1 MKMSQSQ
8 ELVFRRAAAKMDYK
22 PAEIDACV
30 KWAERCYRGR
40 EARAALQRLQV
51 KHRLP
56 DGRACVGPKDWCL
69 RQGAVRVK

>member
-8 ELVFRRAAAKMDYK
+8 ELVFRRAAANMGYK
-22 PAEIDACV
+22 PEQIPAYL
-30 KWAERCYRGR
+30 KWAKRLYRGR
-40 EARAALQRLQV
+40 EALAALQSLQV
-51 KHRLP
+51 KYRLP

>member
-8 ELVFRRAAAKMDYK
+8 ELVFRRAAAKMGYK
-22 PAEIDACV
+22 PEAIPAYV

-40 EARAALQRLQV
+40 EALAALQSLQV
-51 KHRLP
+51 KYRLP